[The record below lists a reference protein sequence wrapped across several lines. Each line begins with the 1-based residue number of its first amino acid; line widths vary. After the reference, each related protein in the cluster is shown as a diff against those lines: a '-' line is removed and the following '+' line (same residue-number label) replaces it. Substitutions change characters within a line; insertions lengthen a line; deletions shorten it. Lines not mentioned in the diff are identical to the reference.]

1 MELKQYLIDVV
12 IQINTLTEFAVS
24 ASAAVEGV
32 QPIYRWR

>member
-1 MELKQYLIDVV
+1 MELKQYLIDV

-32 QPIYRWR
+32 RPIYRWR